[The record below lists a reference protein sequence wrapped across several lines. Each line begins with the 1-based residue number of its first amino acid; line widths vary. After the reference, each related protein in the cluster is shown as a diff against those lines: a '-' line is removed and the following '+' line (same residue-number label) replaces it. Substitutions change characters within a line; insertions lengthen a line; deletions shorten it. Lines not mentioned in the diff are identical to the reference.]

1 MATTAEMNAAS
12 EVALKELTD
21 TFDPEE
27 LAKFAAWWKK
37 WYPKAGHKRLGRGL
51 VEWWG

>member
-1 MATTAEMNAAS
+1 MATPAEMDANA
-12 EVALKELTD
+12 EEALKDAAD
-21 TFDPEE
+21 TFDPDE

-37 WYPKAGHKRLGRGL
+37 WYPRAGHKRLGRGI